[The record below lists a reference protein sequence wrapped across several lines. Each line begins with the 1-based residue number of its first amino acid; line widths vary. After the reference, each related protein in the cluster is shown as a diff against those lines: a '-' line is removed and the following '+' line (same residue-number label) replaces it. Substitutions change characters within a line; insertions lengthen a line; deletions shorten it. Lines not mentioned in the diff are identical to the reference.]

1 MEVTVIAQN
10 LRRIRNA
17 QKKTQKDVAEIAGI
31 SLPAYKKLENAQT
44 QPRVSTLEKVA
55 NALGV
60 RLQDLVMAVRQL
72 NAVRFRSQKKMRTRE
87 NILADVSLWLDDYRF
102 LERLLIEKLP
112 YKFGQLNDTLI
123 EQDPIKRAEE
133 AAGKA
138 RQRLG
143 LGEKEPI
150 HDLCGLLE
158 SAGVKVYPIVSASEG
173 FFGLSVGIED
183 GGPAVIV
190 NVWDRISVERWI
202 FTAAHELGH
211 LILHHDAFNV
221 NDDKEDRAQEE
232 EANCFAS
239 HFLMPNT
246 GFLKEW
252 EDTYGLHPVI
262 RILKVKRIYRVSY
275 KTVLKRLIEL
285 GKADNGIWKRFNIA
299 YYKLFGRTIEFK
311 REPPGLRA
319 DEPSNL
325 DSMEFVPERFNR
337 LVRKA
342 LEMEKI
348 SISKAAEIMRISISQ
363 MRDQIIVWYE
373 GMSEHDSK
381 DYRMGRIRLRG

>member
-1 MEVTVIAQN
+1 MEATVIAQN

-17 QKKTQKDVAEIAGI
+17 QKKTQKDVAQIAGI

-55 NALGV
+55 NALEV
-60 RLQDLVMAVRQL
+60 RLQDLVIAVRKL

-87 NILADVSLWLDDYRF
+87 NILADVSLWLDEYRF
-102 LERLLIEKLP
+102 LESQLNEKLP
-112 YKFGQLNDTLI
+112 YKFEQLNGTLM
-123 EQDPIKRAEE
+123 EQDPIKRAKE

-138 RQRLG
+138 RQFLG

-158 SAGVKVYPIVSASEG
+158 SAGVKVYPIISASEG

-252 EDTYGLHPVI
+252 EDTYGLHPVK
-262 RILKVKRIYRVSY
+262 RVLKVKLIYRVSY
-275 KTVLKRLIEL
+275 KTVLKRLIEF
-285 GKADNGIWKRFNIA
+285 GKADNNIWKWFNIA
-299 YYKLFGRTIEFK
+299 YYKLYGRTIEFK
-311 REPPGLRA
+311 REPAGLRA

-325 DSMEFVPERFNR
+325 DNMEFLPERFNR

-342 LEMEKI
+342 LETEKI
-348 SISKAAEIMRISISQ
+348 SISKAAEILRISISQ
-363 MRDQIIVWYE
+363 MRDQIIVWHE
-373 GMSEHDSK
+373 AA
-381 DYRMGRIRLRG
+381 